1 MLTLEESIKILE
13 DYSYALITIS
23 SSTEKDKKLSEAIKN
38 VLDRNKYLEENRQQ
52 VKNQIEDV
60 NINLGYAMEML
71 TDI

>member
-1 MLTLEESIKILE
+1 MLTIEESIKILE
-13 DYSYALITIS
+13 DYSYALETIS
-23 SSTEKDKKLSEAIKN
+23 SATEKDKKLSEAIKN

-52 VKNQIEDV
+52 VRNQIEDV

>member
-1 MLTLEESIKILE
+1 MLTIEESIKILE
-13 DYSYALITIS
+13 DYSYALETIS
-23 SSTEKDKKLSEAIKN
+23 SATEKDKKLSEAIRN

-52 VKNQIEDV
+52 VRNQIEDV